1 LIPALSFIDDESK
14 SGKISTQPYKS
25 EKHLMNKIGSI
36 TALALLMTLTIT
48 ADATVYKTVGPDGKV
63 IYTDQPPA
71 DPKTA
76 ATLNIAEQ
84 PSSPLPAS
92 VLKYQEQL
100 AKSADKRLREP
111 APVRANL
118 SATPTLFS
126 AAWCGYCRKAKGYMA
141 SHKITFQEIDID
153 TESGARA
160 YFEAGGRSGVPM
172 LIVDGRVTR
181 GFSESTYDQVFAKA
195 NAK

>member
-1 LIPALSFIDDESK
+1 
-14 SGKISTQPYKS
+14 
-25 EKHLMNKIGSI
+25 MNKIGLIS
-36 TALALLMTLTIT
+36 ALALLVTLLTAFTIS
-48 ADATVYKTVGPDGKV
+48 ANATVYKTVGRDGKV

-71 DPKTA
+71 DSKTA
-76 ATLNIAEQ
+76 ATLNIAAQ

-100 AKSADKRLREP
+100 AKSADKRLRET

-126 AAWCGYCRKAKGYMA
+126 AAWCGYCRKAKSYLA
-141 SHKITFQEIDID
+141 SHKIAFQEIDID

-160 YFEAGGRSGVPM
+160 FFEAGGGSGVPM

-181 GFSESTYDQVFAKA
+181 GFSESSYNQVFAKA
-195 NAK
+195 IAK

>member
-1 LIPALSFIDDESK
+1 
-14 SGKISTQPYKS
+14 
-25 EKHLMNKIGSI
+25 MNKIGST

-63 IYTDQPPA
+63 IYTDQPPT
-71 DPKTA
+71 DSKTA

-111 APVRANL
+111 APVRANFNT
-118 SATPTLFS
+118 TPTLFS
-126 AAWCGYCRKAKGYMA
+126 AAWCGYCRKAKSYL
-141 SHKITFQEIDID
+141 SIHKIAFQEIDID

-160 YFEAGGRSGVPM
+160 FFEAGGGSGVPM

-181 GFSESTYDQVFAKA
+181 GFTESSYNQVFAKA
-195 NAK
+195 IAK

>member
-1 LIPALSFIDDESK
+1 MK
-14 SGKISTQPYKS
+14 KIT
-25 EKHLMNKIGSI
+25 LF
-36 TALALLMTLTIT
+36 AAFALLLTLTIT
-48 ADATVYKTVGPDGKV
+48 ADATVYKTIGPDGKV

-71 DPKTA
+71 DLKTA

-100 AKSADKRLREP
+100 AKSADKRLRET

-118 SATPTLFS
+118 NATPTLFS
-126 AAWCGYCRKAKGYMA
+126 AVWCGYCRKAKGYLA
-141 SHKITFQEIDID
+141 SRKIAFQEIDID

-172 LIVDGRVTR
+172 LIVNGRITR

>member
-1 LIPALSFIDDESK
+1 MMMNRNQAKYQNLAATI
-14 SGKISTQPYKS
+14 GKHS
-25 EKHLMNKIGSI
+25 MNKMTIF
-36 TALALLMTLTIT
+36 AAFALLLTLTIA

-63 IYTDQPPA
+63 IYTDQPPV

-100 AKSADKRLREP
+100 AKSADKRLREA
-111 APVRANL
+111 APLRANL

-126 AAWCGYCRKAKGYMA
+126 ATWCGYCRKAKSYMS
-141 SHKITFQEIDID
+141 SHKIAFQEIDID

-160 YFEAGGRSGVPM
+160 FFEAGGGSGVPM

-181 GFSESTYDQVFAKA
+181 GFTESSYNQVFAKA
-195 NAK
+195 NAR

>member
-1 LIPALSFIDDESK
+1 
-14 SGKISTQPYKS
+14 
-25 EKHLMNKIGSI
+25 MNKISLLA
-36 TALALLMTLTIT
+36 ALALLITHPIT
-48 ADATVYKTVGPDGKV
+48 AAATVYKTVGADGKV

-71 DPKTA
+71 DSKTA

-126 AAWCGYCRKAKGYMA
+126 AAWCGYCRKAKSYM
-141 SHKITFQEIDID
+141 SIHKIAFQEIDID

-160 YFEAGGRSGVPM
+160 FFEAGGGSGVPM

-181 GFSESTYDQVFAKA
+181 GFSESSYNQVFAKA
-195 NAK
+195 IVK

>member
-1 LIPALSFIDDESK
+1 
-14 SGKISTQPYKS
+14 
-25 EKHLMNKIGSI
+25 MNKIVSI
-36 TALALLMTLTIT
+36 TVLALLMTLTVT

-71 DPKTA
+71 DSKAA

-111 APVRANL
+111 APVRANF

-126 AAWCGYCRKAKGYMA
+126 AAWCGYCRKAKSYM
-141 SHKITFQEIDID
+141 SIHKIAFQEIDID

-160 YFEAGGRSGVPM
+160 FFEAGGGSGVPM

-181 GFSESTYDQVFAKA
+181 GFSESSYNQVFAKA
-195 NAK
+195 IAK

>member
-1 LIPALSFIDDESK
+1 LIPALSFNDDESK
-14 SGKISTQPYKS
+14 SGKISNLNATIG
-25 EKHLMNKIGSI
+25 KHSMNKTGLIS
-36 TALALLMTLTIT
+36 TLTLLITLTIT
-48 ADATVYKTVGPDGKV
+48 ANATVYKTVGPDGKV

-71 DPKTA
+71 DPKMA

-118 SATPTLFS
+118 NATPTLFS
-126 AAWCGYCRKAKGYMA
+126 ATWCGYCRKAKGYMA
-141 SHKITFQEIDID
+141 SHKIAFQEIDID

-172 LIVDGRVTR
+172 LIVEGRVTR
-181 GFSESTYDQVFAKA
+181 GFSESAYDQVFAKA

>member
-1 LIPALSFIDDESK
+1 MI
-14 SGKISTQPYKS
+14 KIA
-25 EKHLMNKIGSI
+25 SI
-36 TALALLMTLTIT
+36 TTLALLITLANM

-76 ATLNIAEQ
+76 ATLNINEQ

-111 APVRANL
+111 AAVRANL

-126 AAWCGYCRKAKGYMA
+126 ATWCGYCRKAKGYMA
-141 SHKITFQEIDID
+141 SHKIAFQEIDID

-181 GFSESTYDQVFAKA
+181 GFSESSYNQVFAKA